1 MSSLL
6 GITMDTSNRVEK
18 AIRDVPD
25 FPKPGIVFKDITP
38 VLEDPVLCRDII
50 EEMAQRCSSMRID
63 AIAGVES
70 RGFLFGMPLAIRLGV
85 PFITVRKKGKLPYKT
100 VSYSYDLE
108 YGSAEIE
115 VHKGSIQS
123 GMRVLVHD
131 DLLATGGTAAATA
144 ELILSQDAVVA
155 GFSFLVELSFL
166 KGADRL
172 EEYASDIE
180 IIMSY

>member
-1 MSSLL
+1 MS
-6 GITMDTSNRVEK
+6 IAQRIEA

-25 FPKPGIVFKDITP
+25 FPTPGIVFKDITP
-38 VLEDPVLCRDII
+38 VLEDPVLCADII
-50 EEMAQRCSSMRID
+50 EEFAQRIEGIPVD

-108 YGSAEIE
+108 YGKAEIE
-115 VHKGSIQS
+115 VHQDSIQK
-123 GMRVLVHD
+123 GWNVMIHD

-144 ELILSQDAVVA
+144 ELMRSQGADVSA
-155 GFSFLVELSFL
+155 FTFLVELSFL
-166 KGADRL
+166 KGNERL
-172 EEYASDIE
+172 AQYSDNLIDLV
-180 IIMSY
+180 SY